1 MSGTSSPFPTAKSPR
16 RWFYSTASLIMLVF
30 MVIGFHFFYL
40 QGKAY
45 PGRPLAPPIRSL
57 IIAHGCLMTVWMLL
71 AVAQPLLV
79 AKRRRRLH
87 MKLGV
92 LGVALAVV
100 IVIVG
105 LRIGVESTRWDA
117 PPPGVLKFGLSPKA
131 FMAVPILS
139 ILVFGLFVLV
149 GVLNRRRPEVHRPMM
164 LMASVTMI
172 GAALGRMAPLNELY
186 AGTWWELAFSAFF
199 MQVIFGAILLVAK
212 CMVSQSFDRWF
223 ATAFAAMTAACLTI
237 SLVARTQAWDQ
248 FATYLLR

>member
-1 MSGTSSPFPTAKSPR
+1 
-16 RWFYSTASLIMLVF
+16 
-30 MVIGFHFFYL
+30 
-40 QGKAY
+40 
-45 PGRPLAPPIRSL
+45 
-57 IIAHGCLMTVWMLL
+57 
-71 AVAQPLLV
+71 
-79 AKRRRRLH
+79 
-87 MKLGV
+87 
-92 LGVALAVV
+92 
-100 IVIVG
+100 
-105 LRIGVESTRWDA
+105 
-117 PPPGVLKFGLSPKA
+117 
-131 FMAVPILS
+131 MAVPILS